1 MNLKIKTK
9 IALLFGSMAVVVLC
23 ACVFVLWSV
32 GKLNQIRANTLDL
45 HLIDKFEISSENRL
59 LQFME
64 YHDDN
69 IIALFGNDI
78 DSIRALIT
86 NIKNVTDD
94 KSDLIKLDEML
105 ENVDIYSASFSK
117 IVEYKKESV
126 KFEESSKSELDK
138 IAKES
143 INYNAFKVSYL
154 ADKFISS
161 FDKSDYDEWEAATK
175 AYLNNIGNPRIL
187 KYYED
192 GVKYWASV
200 ADMNNYY
207 SNLETAKNSL
217 KSDTQFLLKSSE
229 NMFERTRRNNIIF
242 SVSILLITV
251 GAALFATFQFNSI
264 LSKGLIQGV
273 QFAEKISTGDLES
286 EINSKLLE
294 GSDEIGDLARSLNTM
309 GHELRN
315 ITGRIVE
322 GVDNIETASVK
333 FTNASTQI
341 NKSANEQATVA
352 EEVSSSM
359 EQMIANIEQNNHNS
373 KVAEQISINVL
384 NAVNMIGKSAEEN
397 LASVN
402 NIASKVNIIN
412 DIATQTNILALN
424 AAVEAARAGE
434 YGKGFAVV
442 ASEVRKLAERSKAA
456 ADEIAI
462 LSTNTVAIADETRSI
477 TVKFIPEIEKT
488 AQLVQEISTAS
499 SEQAIGAEQI
509 NNAMQ
514 NLNMTVQQ
522 NASASE
528 ILYSNAEEVS
538 AQAKILNEAIA
549 FFKVGKS

>member
-45 HLIDKFEISSENRL
+45 HLIDKFEISSEARL

-64 YHDDN
+64 YYDDN
-69 IIALFGNDI
+69 IIALFENDI

-94 KSDLIKLDEML
+94 KSDLIKLDEMS
-105 ENVDIYSASFSK
+105 ENIDIYSASFSK
-117 IVEYKKESV
+117 IVEYKRERA
-126 KFEESSKSELDK
+126 KFEESSKSALDK

-192 GVKYWASV
+192 GVKFWASV
-200 ADMNNYY
+200 TDMNNYY

-315 ITGRIVE
+315 ITSRIVE

-528 ILYSNAEEVS
+528 TLYSNAEEVS